1 MTQATQTRLKFKGD
15 NGDGGSV
22 VTYIDLAAA
31 LSAVDRKQYHHV
43 SAYGTA
49 LAYHFTIT
57 PAKLDVTIDWCV
69 MSNSWTTANAV
80 KMASNGWKAQLK
92 HAGIRHSELPPYGK
106 RARFALE
113 QGSFS
118 TGTGTL
124 LSHYIPV
131 GCGDKPMFTSFDAP
145 AGTVTYGAANEV
157 TRVPVTDA
165 AGDLADELS
174 MCLVGDSDVGSPK
187 AFGVI
192 AEYLK
197 GRRNMGSQPTLPG
210 EEFPDKD
217 GLMLQLYS
225 VSEELSDDII
235 DTVDDYGIFRPYD
248 EVSAAKLLA
257 GGAVSSN
264 SSERMPISMDGV
276 APCGLIKINGA
287 IADDTFYVDVHAI
300 VEMS

>member
-1 MTQATQTRLKFKGD
+1 MTQATQTRLKFIGG
-15 NGDGGSV
+15 NGSDPADTTV
-22 VTYIDLAAA
+22 YIDLAAA

-43 SAYGTA
+43 SADGTA

-57 PAKLDVTIDWCV
+57 PAVKDVTLDWCA

-92 HAGIRHSELPPYGK
+92 HAGIRHSELPPYGR

-113 QGSFS
+113 ETSFATGNGSLVKAFV
-118 TGTGTL
+118 
-124 LSHYIPV
+124 PV
-131 GCGDKPMFTSFDAP
+131 GCGDKTMFTNFDAP
-145 AGTVTYGAANEV
+145 AGIVSYILANAV

-174 MCLVGDSDVGSPK
+174 MSLAGDSDVAGK
-187 AFGVI
+187 RFGVV

-197 GRRNMGSQPTLPG
+197 GRRNMGSQPTLPE

-217 GLMLQLYS
+217 GYMLQLYS
-225 VSEELSDDII
+225 TAEELSDDII

-248 EVSAAKLLA
+248 EVSAKKLL
-257 GGAVSSN
+257 GGGSVSSL

-276 APCGLIKINGA
+276 APCGLIKINGVA
-287 IADDTFYVDVHAI
+287 VGESFYVDVHAI